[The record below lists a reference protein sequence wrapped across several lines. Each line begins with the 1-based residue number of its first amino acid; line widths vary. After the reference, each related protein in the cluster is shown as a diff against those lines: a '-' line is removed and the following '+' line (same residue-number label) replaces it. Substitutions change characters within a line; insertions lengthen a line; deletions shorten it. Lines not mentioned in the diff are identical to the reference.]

1 MKVRTHI
8 TISESLLKEIDEL
21 NDHARNRSIFIEEAI
36 NAYLALKRRMSRDQR
51 DLELINR
58 SARELK
64 QEAEDVLSYQVDI

>member
-8 TISESLLKEIDEL
+8 TLSESLLKEIDEL

-36 NAYLALKRRMSRDQR
+36 KAYLAQKRRMIRDQR
-51 DLELINR
+51 DLELLNR
-58 SARELK
+58 SARELN

>member
-8 TISESLLKEIDEL
+8 TISKNLLKEIDEL

-36 NAYLALKRRMSRDQR
+36 EAYLALKRRMNRDQR

>member
-1 MKVRTHI
+1 MKVRTYLAL
-8 TISESLLKEIDEL
+8 SKNLLDEIDEL
-21 NDHARNRSIFIEEAI
+21 NDHAKNRTMFIEEAI
-36 NAYLALKRRMSRDQR
+36 KAYLALRRRIIRDKR

>member
-1 MKVRTHI
+1 MKVRTQI

>member
-1 MKVRTHI
+1 MKVRTYL
-8 TISESLLKEIDEL
+8 TLSKSLIEEIDEL
-21 NDHARNRSIFIEEAI
+21 NDHAKNRAMFIEEAI
-36 NAYLALKRRMSRDQR
+36 NAYVALKRRIIRDKR

>member
-1 MKVRTHI
+1 MKVRTYLNL
-8 TISESLLKEIDEL
+8 SESLLKEIDEL
-21 NDHARNRSIFIEEAI
+21 NDHAKNRAMFIEEAI
-36 NAYLALKRRMSRDQR
+36 KAYVALKRRIIRDKR

>member
-8 TISESLLKEIDEL
+8 TISENLLKEIDEL

-36 NAYLALKRRMSRDQR
+36 EAYLALKRRMNRDQR

>member
-8 TISESLLKEIDEL
+8 TISKNLLKEIDEL
-21 NDHARNRSIFIEEAI
+21 NDHARNRSIFIEEAVE
-36 NAYLALKRRMSRDQR
+36 AYLALKRRRNRDQR

-64 QEAEDVLSYQVDI
+64 QDAEDVLSYQVDI

>member
-1 MKVRTHI
+1 MKVRTYLNL
-8 TISESLLKEIDEL
+8 SESLLKEIDEL
-21 NDHARNRSIFIEEAI
+21 NDHAKTRAIFIEEAI
-36 NAYLALKRRMSRDQR
+36 KAYLAMKRRIIRDQR

>member
-21 NDHARNRSIFIEEAI
+21 NNHARNRSIFIEEAI